1 MISLE
6 RYVRG
11 PLNLTGNNG
20 GTFTRL
26 PISVPPNINGTE
38 KAGAIL
44 RYRISSKVGQG
55 GYASFQGYI
64 SLRYDTVN
72 GRSAT
77 PPITGQGDGRTGT
90 DPDFYDN
97 MGFDTLWDTDDNF
110 YLTMSPASSLPE
122 DSQNMCVFEVV
133 KFIQP

>member
-11 PLNLTGNNG
+11 PLNLTGNTG

-26 PISVPPNINGTE
+26 PISVPPNITGTE
-38 KAGAIL
+38 KAGAIV

-64 SLRYDTVN
+64 SLRYDTVI
-72 GRSAT
+72 GRST
-77 PPITGQGDGRTGT
+77 GGPITGQGNGATGT
-90 DPDFYDN
+90 DPDFHEN
-97 MGFDTLWDTDDNF
+97 MGFDTLWDTDNNF
-110 YLTMSPASSLPE
+110 YLTMSPASSFPE
-122 DSQNMCVFEVV
+122 DSQNMCVFEVI